1 MAVNNE
7 QVIVLDG
14 GGGMGSGVGGQ
25 DPLYDPNIEM
35 PPTIGEQEEDEVSE
49 TEVGEGFDHQ
59 GPPGGRQAGLQDEMG
74 VRHCFYDFCKQTILH
89 GWHYL
94 ADLEQDQDRNN
105 GPAQASPSFHTFT
118 PVSSPNNT
126 LAGKKKIF
134 LHAYQSLEFG
144 KSKGI
149 LV

>member
-126 LAGKKKIF
+126 LAGKKKIC
-134 LHAYQSLEFG
+134 L
-144 KSKGI
+144 SKFRI
-149 LV
+149 WELVNLSGE